1 MIWPSQAMKISV
13 PRETHPGETRAP
25 LTPDSAAKLVKLGAQ
40 VEVEAGLGTAAGFP
54 DDAYLKAGAIL
65 TADRKELIAS
75 GDIVLRLRKPTV
87 EEISWLKPGAI
98 HASLLDPFNEKELV
112 QKFAECGVS
121 AISMEFIPRTTRAQK
136 MDVLSSQANL
146 GGYEAVI
153 VAARYANKIFPM
165 MTTAAGTILPAKVF
179 IIGVGVAGLQ
189 AIATAKRLG
198 AKVMACD
205 TRPVVEEQVK
215 SLSAQFLKIDLGET
229 GQTKEGYAKALT
241 DEQIQKQ
248 REAMKKTCG
257 ESDVVITAAQVFG
270 RKAPV
275 LVTAEMLDA
284 MKPGSVVVDLAVETG
299 GNVEGVKYNEVIER
313 NGVKIVGLANLPG
326 RAPLHASQVY
336 SANLVNLIEEFWDKK
351 EKNFVLKL
359 DDEII
364 KGCLVTHGGKIVNE
378 KLLPK

>member
-1 MIWPSQAMKISV
+1 MKISV

>member
-1 MIWPSQAMKISV
+1 MKISV

-25 LTPDSAAKLVKLGAQ
+25 LTPDSAAKLVKLGAS
-40 VEVEAGLGTAAGFP
+40 VEIEAGLGLAAGFP
-54 DDAYLKAGAIL
+54 DDAYLKAGAVI
-65 TADRKELIAS
+65 TADRKNLLS
-75 GDIVLRLRKPTV
+75 GADLVLRLRKPPV
-87 EEISWLKPGAI
+87 EEISLLKQGCI

-112 QKFAECGVS
+112 GKFAERGVS

-153 VAARYANKIFPM
+153 LAARYANKIFPM

-198 AKVMACD
+198 AKVTAYD

-215 SLSAQFLKIDLGET
+215 SLGAQFLKIDLGET
-229 GQTKEGYAKALT
+229 GQTKDGYAKALT
-241 DEQIQKQ
+241 EEQIQKQ
-248 REAMKKTCG
+248 RDAMKKTCG
-257 ESDVVITAAQVFG
+257 ESDIVITAAQVFG
-270 RKAPV
+270 RRAPI
-275 LVTAEMLDA
+275 LVTAEMLGA

-299 GNVEGVKYNEVIER
+299 GNVEGVKYDEVSDR
-313 NGVKIVGLANLPG
+313 NGVKIVGIANLPG

-336 SANLVNLIEEFWDKK
+336 SANLVNLIEEFWDKP
-351 EKNFVLKL
+351 EKKFVLKL

-378 KLLPK
+378 KLIAK

>member
-1 MIWPSQAMKISV
+1 MKIAV

-25 LTPDSAAKLVKLGAQ
+25 LTPDSAAKLLKLGAQ
-40 VEVEAGLGTAAGFP
+40 VEVEAGLGIAAGFSN
-54 DDAYLKAGAIL
+54 DAYTKAGA
-65 TADRKELIAS
+65 TVVSDRKILVGS
-75 GDIVLRLRKPTV
+75 GDLVLRLRKPPL
-87 EEISWLKPGAI
+87 EEIDWLKPEAI
-98 HASLLDPFNEKELV
+98 HASLLDPFNEKALV
-112 QKFAECGVS
+112 QKFAERGVS

-153 VAARYANKIFPM
+153 LAARYANKIFPM

-198 AKVMACD
+198 AKVTAYD

-215 SLSAQFLKIDLGET
+215 SLGAQFLKIDVGET
-229 GQTKEGYAKALT
+229 GQTKDGYAKALT
-241 DEQIQKQ
+241 EEQIQKQ
-248 REAMKKTCG
+248 RDAMKKTCG
-257 ESDVVITAAQVFG
+257 DSDIVITAAQVFG
-270 RKAPV
+270 RKAPI

-299 GNVEGVKYNEVIER
+299 GNVAGVKYDEVTDR
-313 NGVKIVGLANLPG
+313 NGVKIVGIANLPG
-326 RAPLHASQVY
+326 RVPLHASQVY
-336 SANLVNLIEEFWDKK
+336 SANLVNLIAEFWDKAENK
-351 EKNFVLKL
+351 FMLKL

-378 KLLPK
+378 KLIAK

>member
-1 MIWPSQAMKISV
+1 MKISV

-25 LTPDSAAKLVKLGAQ
+25 LTPDSAAKLVKLGAS
-40 VEVEAGLGTAAGFP
+40 VEIEAGLGLAAGFP
-54 DDAYLKAGAIL
+54 DELYTKAGATISS
-65 TADRKELIAS
+65 DRKNLLAG
-75 GDIVLRLRKPTV
+75 GDIVLRLHKPPV
-87 EEISWLKPGAI
+87 EEISLLKQGCI

-112 QKFAECGVS
+112 QKFAERGVS

-153 VAARYANKIFPM
+153 LAARYANKIFPM

-198 AKVMACD
+198 AKVTAYD

-215 SLSAQFLKIDLGET
+215 SLGAQFLKMDLGET
-229 GQTKEGYAKALT
+229 GQTKDGYAKALT

-248 REAMKKTCG
+248 RDAMKKTCG
-257 ESDVVITAAQVFG
+257 ESDIVITAAQVFG
-270 RKAPV
+270 RRAPI
-275 LVTAEMLDA
+275 LVTAEMLGA

-299 GNVEGVKYNEVIER
+299 GNVEGVVYDQVTDR
-313 NGVKIVGLANLPG
+313 NGVKIVGIANLPG

-336 SANLVNLIEEFWDKK
+336 SANLVNLIEEFWDKN
-351 EKNFVLKL
+351 EKKFVFKL

-378 KLLPK
+378 KLIAK

>member
-1 MIWPSQAMKISV
+1 MKISV
-13 PRETHPGETRAP
+13 PKETHPGETRAP

-40 VEVEAGLGTAAGFP
+40 VEVEAGLGLAAGFP
-54 DDAYLKAGAIL
+54 DDAYTKAGVTI
-65 TADRKELIAS
+65 TTDRPALVSS
-75 GDIVLRLRKPTV
+75 GDIVLRLRKPPV
-87 EEISWLKPGAI
+87 EEVALLKPNSV

-112 QKFAECGVS
+112 QKLAERGVS

-153 VAARYANKIFPM
+153 LAARYANKIFPM
-165 MTTAAGTILPAKVF
+165 MTTAAGTILPSKVF

-198 AKVMACD
+198 AKVTAYD

-215 SLSAQFLKIDLGET
+215 SLGAQFLKIDVGET

-257 ESDVVITAAQVFG
+257 DSDIVITAAQVFG
-270 RKAPV
+270 RKAPI
-275 LVTAEMLDA
+275 LVTAEMLNA

-299 GNVEGVKYNEVIER
+299 GNVEGVVYDQVVDR
-313 NGVKIVGLANLPG
+313 QGVRIVGIANLPG

-336 SANLVNLIEEFWDKK
+336 SANLVSLIEEFWDKQNK
-351 EKNFVLKL
+351 TFVLKL

-378 KLLPK
+378 KLVAKPN

>member
-1 MIWPSQAMKISV
+1 MKISV
-13 PRETHPGETRAP
+13 PKETHPGETRAP

-40 VEVEAGLGTAAGFP
+40 VEVEAGLGVAAGFL
-54 DDAYLKAGAIL
+54 DEAYTRAGATI
-65 TADRKELIAS
+65 TNDRKNLLS
-75 GDIVLRLRKPTV
+75 TGDLVLRLRKPPAG
-87 EEISWLKPGAI
+87 EIALLKPNSI

-112 QKFAECGVS
+112 QKLAERGVS

-153 VAARYANKIFPM
+153 LAARYANKIFPM
-165 MTTAAGTILPAKVF
+165 MTTAAGTILPSKVL

-198 AKVMACD
+198 AKVTAYD

-215 SLSAQFLKIDLGET
+215 SLGAQFLKIDLGET
-229 GQTKEGYAKALT
+229 GQTKDGYAKALT
-241 DEQIQKQ
+241 EEQLQKQ
-248 REAMKKTCG
+248 REAMKKNCG
-257 ESDVVITAAQVFG
+257 DSDIVITAAQVFG
-270 RKAPV
+270 RRAPI

-299 GNVEGVKYNEVIER
+299 GNVEGVVYDQVTGRK
-313 NGVKIVGLANLPG
+313 GVQIVGIANLPG

-336 SANLVNLIEEFWDKK
+336 SNNLVNLVEEFWDKQNK
-351 EKNFVLKL
+351 TFVLKL
-359 DDEII
+359 DDDII

-378 KLLPK
+378 KLAAKKN

>member
-1 MIWPSQAMKISV
+1 MKISA
-13 PRETHPGETRAP
+13 PKETHPGETRAA
-25 LTPDSAAKLVKLGAQ
+25 LTPGGVAKLVRLGAT
-40 VEVEAGLGTAAGFP
+40 VEVESGIGAGAGFS
-54 DDAYLKAGAIL
+54 DDDYVKTGA
-65 TADRKELIAS
+65 TVSPDRKSLLSSA
-75 GDIVLRLRKPTV
+75 DMVLRLRKPLI
-87 EEISWLKPGAI
+87 EEVDWLKPNTI
-98 HASLLDPFNEKELV
+98 HASLLDPFNEKELI
-112 QKFAECGVS
+112 QKFAERGIS

-153 VAARYANKIFPM
+153 VAAEQSNKIFPM
-165 MTTAAGTILPAKVF
+165 MTTAAGTILPSKVF

-198 AKVMACD
+198 AKVTAYD

-215 SLSAQFLKIDLGET
+215 SLGAQFLKIELGET
-229 GQTKEGYAKALT
+229 GQTKDGYAKALT
-241 DEQIQKQ
+241 EEQIQTQ

-257 ESDVVITAAQVFG
+257 ESDIVICAAQVFG

-284 MKPGSVVVDLAVETG
+284 MKPGCVVVDLAVETG
-299 GNVEGVKYNEVIER
+299 GNVAGVAYDKITDR
-313 NGVKIVGLANLPG
+313 KGVKIVGIANLPG

-336 SANLVNLIEEFWDKK
+336 SENLVNLISEFWDKN
-351 EKNFVLKL
+351 EKTFVLKL

-364 KGCLVTHGGKIVNE
+364 SGRLVTHGGKIVNQ
-378 KLLPK
+378 KLMVK

>member
-1 MIWPSQAMKISV
+1 MKISV
-13 PRETHPGETRAP
+13 PREVHPGETRAP
-25 LTPDSAAKLVKLGAQ
+25 QTPDSVAKLVKLGAQ
-40 VEVEAGLGTAAGFP
+40 VEVEAGLGLAAGHA
-54 DDAYLKAGAIL
+54 DAAYAKAGA
-65 TADRKELIAS
+65 TVVGDRKALISS
-75 GDIVLRLRKPTV
+75 GDIVLRLRKPPL
-87 EEISWLKPGAI
+87 EEIGLLKPGAI

-112 QKFAECGVS
+112 QAFAGQGTS

-153 VAARYANKIFPM
+153 LAARHANKIFPM
-165 MTTAAGTILPAKVF
+165 MTTAAGTILPSKVF

-198 AKVMACD
+198 AKVTAYD

-215 SLSAQFLKIDLGET
+215 SLGAQFLKIDLGET

-248 REAMKKTCG
+248 REAMTKTCG
-257 ESDVVITAAQVFG
+257 DSDVVITTAQVFG
-270 RKAPV
+270 RKAPI
-275 LVTAEMLDA
+275 LVTAGMLDA
-284 MKPGSVVVDLAVETG
+284 MKSGSVVVDLAVETG
-299 GNVEGVKYNEVIER
+299 GNVEGVKLNEITDR
-313 NGVKIVGLANLPG
+313 NGVKLIGIANLPG

-336 SANLVNLIEEFWDKK
+336 AANLVNLIEEFWDKK
-351 EKNFVLKL
+351 EKTFVLKL

-364 KGCLVTHGGKIVNE
+364 KGCLVTHGGKVVNE
-378 KLLPK
+378 KLLGK